1 MAWIEFAVSLYQTLF
16 FPTPY
21 SSLAPPTLLCAPENK
36 RVWFA
41 LYSALVQSY
50 RNPVQPIKTVY
61 DQLTA
66 LLREYVIQDMSRSL
80 IDIIKEVG
88 SSLGYARLKEEQY
101 TVIKDLIDGQDVFV
115 ALPTGFG
122 KSACFA
128 CLPGVFDAIMSTDNS
143 VVVVLSPL
151 IAIMNDE
158 VTQQIKTA
166 FVSSVTLP
174 AHSPFSHYH
183 TGSLALPVL
192 CYKL

>member
-1 MAWIEFAVSLYQTLF
+1 MHGSSSPPWGRSREYCRGPITSQVITPPLSKNREHNVEIERGTC
-16 FPTPY
+16 PTTTSPLTTATAY
-21 SSLAPPTLLCAPENK
+21 GSEIVWRRRPFYAPPENK

-66 LLREYVIQDMSRSL
+66 LLCEYVIQDMSRSL

-101 TVIKDLIDGQDVFV
+101 AVIKDLIDGQDVFA

-122 KSACFA
+122 KSVF
-128 CLPGVFDAIMSTDNS
+128 CLFTWR
-143 VVVVLSPL
+143 
-151 IAIMNDE
+151 
-158 VTQQIKTA
+158 
-166 FVSSVTLP
+166 F
-174 AHSPFSHYH
+174 
-183 TGSLALPVL
+183 
-192 CYKL
+192 